1 MKTITPRRLLLAYLA
16 ALLCFLLLD
25 AIWLSLMGP
34 RLYRPAL
41 GALLAPAVDWL
52 AVALFYPL
60 YLLGLLIF
68 AIVPALERRRPSQAL
83 ARGALL
89 GLVAYATYDLT
100 NQATLRDWPWLI
112 TAIDLAWGS
121 LLSGCAAWVGACLTS
136 RPARRTDA
144 P

>member
-1 MKTITPRRLLLAYLA
+1 MTTSPRRLLLAYAA

-25 AIWLSLMGP
+25 AAWLTWMGP

-41 GALLAPAVDWL
+41 AALMAPAVDWR

-60 YLLGLLIF
+60 YLLGLLVF
-68 AIVPALERRRPSQAL
+68 AIVPALERRRPGQAL
-83 ARGALL
+83 GRGALL

-121 LLSGCAAWVGACLTS
+121 LLSGCTAWVSTSLTS
-136 RPARRTDA
+136 RPARRTGA
-144 P
+144 R